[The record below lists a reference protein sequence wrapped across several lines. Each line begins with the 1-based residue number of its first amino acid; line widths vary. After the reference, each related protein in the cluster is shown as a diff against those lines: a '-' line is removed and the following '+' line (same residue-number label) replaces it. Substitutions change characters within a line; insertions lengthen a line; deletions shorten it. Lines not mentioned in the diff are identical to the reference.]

1 MASSESSKTVFL
13 AMSVNFSIG
22 VAKSIIATIT
32 MSSAMFS
39 EAVHSFVDTGNQFLL
54 WFGIKQAKKSNP
66 KIYPLGRGREEY
78 FWTLV
83 VAVLI
88 FTIGGLVSL
97 EHGIESLSHPK
108 KLENLSISLTL
119 LIVSIILESY
129 VLKKAISELKRGK
142 AKNKGI
148 LKLLKESTDGPL
160 IAIVVEDF
168 AATLGLIFAL
178 VGTVLS
184 FITQNSVYDSIS
196 AISIGILLMVSGIFL
211 GYEMKH
217 LITGESISNEKL
229 KKIKQLISSNEQVLN
244 LSNLKIL
251 PIGSNQ
257 YLALINLD
265 YRDSLKDEEIIT
277 VNSSLINSIKNSEPS
292 ISEIYFNPQKD
303 IIILWKLI
311 KTICRKSK
319 FK

>member
-178 VGTVLS
+178 IGTVLS

-265 YRDSLKDEEIIT
+265 YRDSLKDEEIIS

-292 ISEIYFNPQKD
+292 ISEIYFNPQ
-303 IIILWKLI
+303 
-311 KTICRKSK
+311 
-319 FK
+319 